1 MPILV
6 TPAVVED
13 GVLEEADIVQV
24 VRGLKGGRAGGP
36 SDMRLEDLKGWLQE
50 ASRGKSPV
58 RRL

>member
-1 MPILV
+1 M

-24 VRGLKGGRAGGP
+24 LRGLKGGRAGGP